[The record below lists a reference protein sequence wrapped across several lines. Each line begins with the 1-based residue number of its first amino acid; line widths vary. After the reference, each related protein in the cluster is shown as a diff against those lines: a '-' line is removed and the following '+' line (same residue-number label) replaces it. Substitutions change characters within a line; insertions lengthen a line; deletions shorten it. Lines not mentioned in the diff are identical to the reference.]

1 MTEDIIE
8 AASAGGDTGVPTNSS
23 VITEP
28 TSIRRRSRHDRRT
41 AGVVIG
47 GVLLAAVA
55 VFGVRELGSDNGA
68 TVGAG
73 IPRESSSGSDLNG
86 ASPQPAALGERIDVA
101 PVVSL
106 IEQSVVK
113 VSVDVDGVTGK
124 GEAIG
129 TGVIISADG
138 DIVTN
143 AHVVRGATKVRVLLP
158 GETEPIDAVIVG
170 VDEGNDLALIHVS
183 ETGLVVAQFAAD
195 DGTRV
200 GDEVVAIGYA
210 LDLSGEASVTSGI
223 VSALSRTMSTEQG
236 ALNRLLQTDAAI
248 SSGNSGG
255 PLVNAAGEVI
265 GINTAVARSS
275 AARIASNIGF
285 AISSK
290 EIKFVIGQLRSVD
303 EGSVRVEGYLGV
315 GVGDRNDG
323 GRGAVVGSV
332 QPGSPAEK
340 LGLVKGDVVRKVN
353 GEIIDGQA
361 GLVASIRDLS
371 PGDSVTIEYA
381 RDGTTMTGTVEL
393 VARPEN

>member
-1 MTEDIIE
+1 MTEDINE
-8 AASAGGDTGVPTNSS
+8 EVSLGQDSAVPPGSS
-23 VITEP
+23 VITE
-28 TSIRRRSRHDRRT
+28 TTTIRRRSRHDRRT
-41 AGVVIG
+41 LGVVIG
-47 GVLLAAVA
+47 GVLLVAVA
-55 VFGVRELGSDNGA
+55 VFGVHEVRSDGDSS
-68 TVGAG
+68 VGAVDA
-73 IPRESSSGSDLNG
+73 IESSTQTTPTADV
-86 ASPQPAALGERIDVA
+86 PRPAELGERIDV
-101 PVVSL
+101 PHVVSL
-106 IEQSVVK
+106 IEPSVVK
-113 VSVDVDGVTGK
+113 VSVDVEGLNGQ

-143 AHVVRGATKVRVLLP
+143 AHVVRNASKVRVLLP
-158 GETEPIDAVIVG
+158 GETEPIGAVVLG
-170 VDEGNDLALIHVS
+170 FDEGNDLALIHVS
-183 ETGLVVAQFAAD
+183 ATGLTVAHFAAD
-195 DGTRV
+195 DSTRV
-200 GDEVVAIGYA
+200 GDQVVAFGYA

-275 AARIASNIGF
+275 AVRTASNIGF

-290 EIKFVIGQLRSVD
+290 EIKLVISQLRSAGK
-303 EGSVRVEGYLGV
+303 GSVRVEGYLGV
-315 GVGDRNDG
+315 SVGERNDG

-332 QPGSPAEK
+332 QPDSPAEK
-340 LGLVKGDVVRKVN
+340 LGLAKGDVVRKVN

-381 RDGTTMTGTVEL
+381 RDGKTMSGTVQL
-393 VARPEN
+393 IARPET

>member
-8 AASAGGDTGVPTNSS
+8 AASSGGDAGVPINSS

-28 TSIRRRSRHDRRT
+28 ASIRRRSRHDRRT

-47 GVLLAAVA
+47 GVLLAAAA
-55 VFGVRELGSDNGA
+55 VFGVREVRSDDNSTAGA
-68 TVGAG
+68 VDATKSSTQSTLAG
-73 IPRESSSGSDLNG
+73 DAPR
-86 ASPQPAALGERIDVA
+86 PAELGERIDVA
-101 PVVSL
+101 RVVSR

-113 VSVDVDGVTGK
+113 VSVDVDGVTGQ